1 MHTDQIFFHLGE
13 GEPNDHL
20 PASPAI
26 YQTSNFTF
34 RTVKDMATSLQHED
48 KIPFYTRGA
57 NPTTAILQQKLA
69 ALEGTDES
77 LVFGSGSA
85 AITAA
90 VVSQVK
96 SGDHVVCV
104 ESPYSWT
111 KKLFNNILSRFGVTC
126 TYVKASNSQGLIDAC
141 KENTVLIYM
150 ESPNSWTYEMQD
162 IELVTQYAKAKN
174 IKTILDNSC
183 ASPLYQQPAKYGV
196 DIIVHS
202 ATKYLS
208 GHSDMVAGVL
218 CTSSKIY
225 QQIFQ
230 GEYMTFGA
238 ILSPIEA
245 WMMIRSLRT
254 LEMRMERVTK
264 NALAVAKYL
273 ENHPKI
279 ESLIFT
285 HSESF
290 EQPELRNKYLKAA
303 GGLMTIDLT
312 TKDFQSIEKFCN
324 ALQRFKLGCSW
335 GGYESLA
342 FPAVTTMSSLNY
354 DKPDTLLNRI
364 RLYVGTENHE
374 LLIEDLK
381 NALNSI

>member
-13 GEPNDHL
+13 GEPNDYL
-20 PASPAI
+20 PASPPI

-34 RTVKDMATSLQHED
+34 RTLQDMANSLKHED
-48 KIPFYTRGA
+48 KVPFYTRGA

-69 ALEGTDES
+69 ALEGTDEA

-111 KKLFNNILSRFGVTC
+111 KKLFNNILARFGVTC

-141 KENTVLIYM
+141 NENTVLIYM

-174 IKTILDNSC
+174 ITTILDNSC

-254 LEMRMERVTK
+254 LEMRMDRVTK

-312 TKDFQSIEKFCN
+312 TKDFRSTEKFCN

-374 LLIEDLK
+374 LLIEDLT